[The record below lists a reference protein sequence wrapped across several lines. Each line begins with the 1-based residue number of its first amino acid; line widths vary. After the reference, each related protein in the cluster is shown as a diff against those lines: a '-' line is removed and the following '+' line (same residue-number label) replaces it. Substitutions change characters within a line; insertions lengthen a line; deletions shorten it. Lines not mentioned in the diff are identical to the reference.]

1 MRSFFQKLK
10 KVLILLFIIVLGIGL
25 ICFGLKLNKMSKKHY
40 MIDIT
45 LDTIRDKLYDYGKL
59 EDQYFLGDEFSI
71 KSTIK
76 TNISSEEY
84 PTKAAIDL
92 DYSKKNNLIN
102 NLSNMQV
109 EANLQHS
116 KKSGKLLAE
125 LKETIGQ
132 EEIIHGKYYV
142 DNYTKYYFVNGILSN
157 YVNDGNNNYFGTLN
171 EKNTSKDN
179 IDYLYN
185 YLFEAIKRNIKE
197 EDLMGSDV
205 EINLGDSR
213 EPVGQVSLKI
223 TNKYYRNLLNNVLKD
238 IKKDEK
244 ANEILTGIYPKFKKT
259 KVDMS
264 KQYLGTKESYTIN
277 IYLRKLVYKPVK
289 YEIVHLDDDTQEIY
303 SFEGTL
309 ESGVLYYS
317 KNNELKYSG
326 KCESNP
332 QKLEIII
339 NNVEGQET
347 GTIKLEK
354 TSNSVSFNA
363 NLDLDEKNY
372 QLSYST
378 IFKDYK
384 KGKSYTRND
393 TLTYKETDNAITK
406 INGSIIIE
414 SKVTN
419 KPEIKEDIDS
429 AVLSS
434 TLNDETKD
442 KLDKLYENIKAR
454 LER

>member
-1 MRSFFQKLK
+1 MKSFFQKLK
-10 KVLILLFIIVLGIGL
+10 KVLILLLIILLGIGL

-40 MIDIT
+40 MIDVT

-59 EDQYFLGDEFSI
+59 EDQYFLGDEFSV

-84 PTKAAIDL
+84 PTKAAIDTE
-92 DYSKKNNLIN
+92 YAKKNNLIN

-116 KKSGKLLAE
+116 KQSGKLLAE
-125 LKETIGQ
+125 LKESIGT
-132 EEIIHGKYYV
+132 EEIIHGKYYI

-259 KVDMS
+259 KVDMN

-309 ESGVLYYS
+309 ESGILYYS

-326 KCESNP
+326 NCESNP

-339 NNVEGQET
+339 NNVEGEET

-363 NLDLDEKNY
+363 NLDLDDKNY

-406 INGSIIIE
+406 INGSIIVE
-414 SKVTN
+414 SKVTD

-442 KLDKLYENIKAR
+442 KLDKLHDNIKAR

>member
-1 MRSFFQKLK
+1 MKKFIPKLK
-10 KVLILLFIIVLGIGL
+10 KVILVLFLIGL
-25 ICFGLKLNKMSKKHY
+25 GVGLIILGLKINKISQKHY

-45 LDTIRDKLYDYGKL
+45 LDSIRDKLYEYGKL
-59 EDQYFLGDEFSI
+59 EDQYFLGDEFSV

-76 TNISSEEY
+76 TNITSEEY

-92 DYSKKNNLIN
+92 DYSKKNNMIN
-102 NLSNMQV
+102 NLTNMDATIDI
-109 EANLQHS
+109 EHS
-116 KKSGKLLAE
+116 KEKGRLLAE
-125 LKETIGQ
+125 LDEKIGT
-132 EEIIHGKYYV
+132 EEIFHGKYYV
-142 DNYTKYYFVNGILSN
+142 DNYTKYYFVNGILNN

-185 YLFEAIKRNIKE
+185 YFFEAIKHSIKE
-197 EDLMGSDV
+197 EDLDGLDT

-223 TNKYYRNLLNNVLKD
+223 TNKYYRNLLNNILKD

-244 ANEILTGIYPKFKKT
+244 ANEILTGLYPNFKKA
-259 KVDMS
+259 KVDME

-289 YEIVHLDDDTQEIY
+289 YEIVHLDDDSQEIY
-303 SFEGTL
+303 SFEGSL

-317 KNNELKYSG
+317 ENNEVKYTG
-326 KCESNP
+326 KCESTP

-339 NNVEGQET
+339 NNVAGEEK
-347 GTIKLEK
+347 GTVKLEK

-372 QLSYST
+372 QVSYST

-393 TLTYKETDNAITK
+393 TLTYKETNNAIVK
-406 INGSIIIE
+406 LNGSIIIE

-419 KPEIKEDIDS
+419 KPEIKEDLDS

-434 TLNDETKD
+434 TINDDTKA
-442 KLDKLYENIKAR
+442 KLDNLYNDIKAR